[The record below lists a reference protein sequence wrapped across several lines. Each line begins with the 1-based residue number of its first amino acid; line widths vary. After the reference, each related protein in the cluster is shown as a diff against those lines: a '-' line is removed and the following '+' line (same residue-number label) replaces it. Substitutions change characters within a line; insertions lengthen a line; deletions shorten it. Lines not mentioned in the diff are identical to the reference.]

1 MRKRLLAVTLSVMM
15 TASMLA
21 GCGGK
26 ADTKDTKK
34 VQTEQDSSKEEGTA
48 EESSEKKNAAEDAG
62 LEDGV
67 YTAEFHTDS
76 SMFHANETK
85 DGKGTLTVKDGKM
98 VFHVTLHS
106 KNCQS
111 VPWQGRGCPE
121 GWSRASAADRRYG
134 DLFRWSY
141 GRGLWI

>member
-76 SMFHANETK
+76 SMFHANETRNFDCERRK
-85 DGKGTLTVKDGKM
+85 DGLSCHPSFKEY
-98 VFHVTLHS
+98 
-106 KNCQS
+106 CQS
-111 VPWQGRGCPE
+111 VPW
-121 GWSRASAADRRYG
+121 
-134 DLFRWSY
+134 
-141 GRGLWI
+141 

>member
-21 GCGGK
+21 GGGGK

-67 YTAEFHTDS
+67 YTIRIRYRAPS
-76 SMFHANETK
+76 A
-85 DGKGTLTVKDGKM
+85 TVNTVDM
-98 VFHVTLHS
+98 
-106 KNCQS
+106 
-111 VPWQGRGCPE
+111 
-121 GWSRASAADRRYG
+121 
-134 DLFRWSY
+134 
-141 GRGLWI
+141 

>member
-34 VQTEQDSSKEEGTA
+34 VQEEQDASKEEGTA
-48 EESSEKKNAAEDAG
+48 EDSSEKKNAAEDAG

-85 DGKGTLTVKDGKM
+85 DGKGTLTVKD
-98 VFHVTLHS
+98 
-106 KNCQS
+106 
-111 VPWQGRGCPE
+111 RGCPE
-121 GWSRASAADRRYG
+121 GWSRASAADRRYS
-134 DLFRWSY
+134 DLFRWNY

>member
-67 YTAEFHTDS
+67 YTIRSRYRAPSATVNTVDMYINNTKVGTPEFAQTDNDNTVWNTALMSVSLRKGANTFELKANS
-76 SMFHANETK
+76 SGA
-85 DGKGTLTVKDGKM
+85 
-98 VFHVTLHS
+98 
-106 KNCQS
+106 
-111 VPWQGRGCPE
+111 
-121 GWSRASAADRRYG
+121 G
-134 DLFRWSY
+134 DLYLDNIVIERK
-141 GRGLWI
+141 